1 MTVSDGAPGWF
12 DHLLTTFDTLESLT
26 SAQEQ
31 QARYAE
37 LAADLHNGVDPD
49 YIQTFE
55 NFAGLDRAQLHAY
68 AQSIHPEAMSTV
80 ATGWATLSAAA
91 STAVSDHSPRMY
103 ELFESWLGGA
113 GAEAATTTR
122 LLNDSASQLFAACSA
137 VSAKAQIATEVGE
150 HVKTLMPSI
159 PLPRVLLTPAELAEQ
174 TAADEDSRQ
183 EAVRLMET
191 VYKPYYRDSGSEVPV
206 LPSPFGTATSDY
218 DDSGGGSVRGQSV
231 SGGTTA
237 ADGSAGSAPD
247 SSTAPSAQGSTT
259 ATTGSGNPDT
269 RPDGTGSGTGSGSG
283 TGQGA
288 PTDPAATA
296 PASTLPGAT
305 GTTGQPYGST
315 LGHPGSGTAGSGYG
329 GGHAGG
335 PSTLGPGATG
345 GVGVPTAAS
354 SPPATAPSSGTA
366 ARTGMRP
373 MGMYPGMVPPSR
385 NDAGETRQNSGYLV
399 TNENGNELIG
409 DLPNTVPPVLGVD
422 PL

>member
-1 MTVSDGAPGWF
+1 MTVSENGSFVDELIAALGGPLATL
-12 DHLLTTFDTLESLT
+12 HELQVRYEVLLFG
-26 SAQEQ
+26 
-31 QARYAE
+31 
-37 LAADLHNGVDPD
+37 LHNGFDPD
-49 YIQTFE
+49 YIHTFE
-55 NFAGLDRAQLHAY
+55 HFPGWDFPQIQQQTQSIRPETMSAFATDWGALGASASTIVLDRA
-68 AQSIHPEAMSTV
+68 
-80 ATGWATLSAAA
+80 
-91 STAVSDHSPRMY
+91 PRMY

-122 LLNDSASQLFAACSA
+122 LLNDSATELFNACTA
-137 VSAKAQIATEVGE
+137 VSTKAELAASVAE
-150 HVKTLMPSI
+150 HVKTQMPAPTPDTI
-159 PLPRVLLTPAELAEQ
+159 LLLPSSGADAAAIAEEAH
-174 TAADEDSRQ
+174 Q
-183 EAVRLMET
+183 EAIRLMET

-237 ADGSAGSAPD
+237 ADGSAGPAPD

-288 PTDPAATA
+288 PTDPAVTA

-373 MGMYPGMVPPSR
+373 MGMYPGMVPPGR